1 MMGFDQIRLGDAEV
15 VTAGG
20 MESMS
25 NVPYYLPKQ
34 RFGSKYG
41 HVEAQDGIVRDGLW
55 DVYNGYMM
63 GDAAEHC
70 ARECAIGRESQD
82 QYAISSS
89 GP

>member
-1 MMGFDQIRLGDAEV
+1 
-15 VTAGG
+15 
-20 MESMS
+20 MS

-63 GDAAEHC
+63 GMPPSIAHGSAQLGVNLRINLSLYHL
-70 ARECAIGRESQD
+70 
-82 QYAISSS
+82 
-89 GP
+89 